1 VRILYR
7 PSFAR
12 AFKALTAHQQ
22 QDVRSAQ
29 AQLGE
34 VFGRPH
40 LHAGLGIRRVGD
52 YFEFRAG
59 LKLRVLFVIE
69 SGDAVL
75 VTLGNH
81 DEVRRY
87 VRDNS

>member
-1 VRILYR
+1 MKVLYR

-12 AFKALTAHQQ
+12 AFKALTSEQQ
-22 QDVRSAQ
+22 GDVRAAQ

-40 LHAGLGIRRVGD
+40 LHAGLGIRRLGD

-59 LKLRVLFVIE
+59 LKIRVVFLME
-69 SGDAVL
+69 RGDAVL
-75 VTLGNH
+75 TTAGNH
-81 DEVRRY
+81 DHVRRW
-87 VRDNS
+87 VREH